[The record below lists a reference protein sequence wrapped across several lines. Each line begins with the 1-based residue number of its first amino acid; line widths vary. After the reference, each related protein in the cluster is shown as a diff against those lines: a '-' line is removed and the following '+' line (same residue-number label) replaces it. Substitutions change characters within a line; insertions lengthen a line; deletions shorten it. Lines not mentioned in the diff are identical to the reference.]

1 MVTFKN
7 SYDPPK
13 QVYGY
18 APVPPDTGEIVYT
31 FYLVNYFPSN
41 NGYNMSYDFSGVLE
55 AIGKDYQWI
64 QGAQSGVV
72 TPGLYNVA
80 SFYLTNGSGNQT
92 IQKGSVPL
100 ITIAGTTIDF
110 WFWSGGST
118 PHINL
123 LTPSGFTEPTNSST
137 DNVIACSAYTVSLNG
152 GENSPTTNNIFISL
166 NPDPLWN
173 WIGYYGTTTYS
184 EWSQPPVLTI
194 QGNNTGSLEVI
205 FENIVINNW
214 SFDASNNQLT
224 WTTSGGNG
232 SAASLTFSV
241 VTAHSPNAYS
251 GLSFTGTLQT
261 DPNGSGGFSQSGT
274 FSGQIAE
281 TSTDQSAQSFL
292 QFLLE
297 NSSIAQQ
304 FNTELETLATN
315 AQTQQQ
321 NGATST
327 EIINTA
333 NQNLTS
339 WFQQQG
345 YDTTP
350 QALYQALLQFGYTD
364 LLFWLGVYGLTEVV
378 PQGNITQNTA
388 PVLAIVL
395 DSNNQAIP
403 QLCGV
408 TLENYTFNNGVLS
421 WPMTGG
427 NTTAGQV
434 QFYYTSPISL
444 SSTQPTGYTGPWFQG
459 TITVSYQGET
469 QTLTY
474 YGEIGNPVSFPL
486 KNWTGF
492 YGVTSYSPWA
502 QPPSLTIQCDP
513 SGTLQILLDGVVI
526 NNWSY
531 NAVYNQLTWTSNGGN
546 NSAATLTFDQA
557 TANSQNSYSGPT
569 FTGKLQTNLNSSG
582 SFTQSGTFAGEL
594 SQPQDLS
601 EWIGSYGVTVLT
613 PSSSSSNSNSNP
625 IMGPELDVSMSG
637 NTPQVSLNFGNNNT
651 TTTIPTSNFNQATN
665 TLTWTGSMPIN
676 TSGTVQ
682 FGTQTAPTSSSS
694 YIGNYFD
701 GTLTL
706 NEKVTFFQA
715 GTYSFSGQMGEFYY
729 ANSTIPTTW
738 QVILGDIKKVTVL
751 IIRMYLQNKAMEVGE
766 AFTEWVFE
774 VISEIFSSEE
784 TAVTALASEGI
795 EVADITDYA
804 TGIFTNVGTP
814 INFSKPPELIEP
826 SDPGTTNAGDA
837 GDAADAAADAADVDA
852 DAAGLAVDADAAVDV
867 GADVALDAGADVAL
881 DCLWLLF
888 L

>member
-118 PHINL
+118 PYINL

-241 VTAHSPNAYS
+241 VTANSPNAYS

-261 DPNGSGGFSQSGT
+261 DPNGSGGFSQSGI

-297 NSSIAQQ
+297 N
-304 FNTELETLATN
+304 
-315 AQTQQQ
+315 
-321 NGATST
+321 
-327 EIINTA
+327 
-333 NQNLTS
+333 
-339 WFQQQG
+339 
-345 YDTTP
+345 
-350 QALYQALLQFGYTD
+350 
-364 LLFWLGVYGLTEVV
+364 
-378 PQGNITQNTA
+378 
-388 PVLAIVL
+388 
-395 DSNNQAIP
+395 
-403 QLCGV
+403 
-408 TLENYTFNNGVLS
+408 
-421 WPMTGG
+421 
-427 NTTAGQV
+427 
-434 QFYYTSPISL
+434 
-444 SSTQPTGYTGPWFQG
+444 
-459 TITVSYQGET
+459 
-469 QTLTY
+469 
-474 YGEIGNPVSFPL
+474 
-486 KNWTGF
+486 
-492 YGVTSYSPWA
+492 
-502 QPPSLTIQCDP
+502 
-513 SGTLQILLDGVVI
+513 
-526 NNWSY
+526 
-531 NAVYNQLTWTSNGGN
+531 
-546 NSAATLTFDQA
+546 
-557 TANSQNSYSGPT
+557 
-569 FTGKLQTNLNSSG
+569 
-582 SFTQSGTFAGEL
+582 
-594 SQPQDLS
+594 
-601 EWIGSYGVTVLT
+601 
-613 PSSSSSNSNSNP
+613 
-625 IMGPELDVSMSG
+625 
-637 NTPQVSLNFGNNNT
+637 
-651 TTTIPTSNFNQATN
+651 
-665 TLTWTGSMPIN
+665 
-676 TSGTVQ
+676 
-682 FGTQTAPTSSSS
+682 
-694 YIGNYFD
+694 
-701 GTLTL
+701 
-706 NEKVTFFQA
+706 
-715 GTYSFSGQMGEFYY
+715 
-729 ANSTIPTTW
+729 
-738 QVILGDIKKVTVL
+738 
-751 IIRMYLQNKAMEVGE
+751 
-766 AFTEWVFE
+766 
-774 VISEIFSSEE
+774 
-784 TAVTALASEGI
+784 
-795 EVADITDYA
+795 
-804 TGIFTNVGTP
+804 
-814 INFSKPPELIEP
+814 
-826 SDPGTTNAGDA
+826 
-837 GDAADAAADAADVDA
+837 
-852 DAAGLAVDADAAVDV
+852 
-867 GADVALDAGADVAL
+867 
-881 DCLWLLF
+881 
-888 L
+888 